1 MDVNIIKNKIWRKRE
16 KFSQMVDGKKD
27 YCIQRNT
34 IFAFSDGKYNYLALY
49 TSIFYENK
57 KMSRGRAFRIF
68 KKFIENIC
76 QRQANKNYYG
86 YLEKWR
92 KIIFRE
98 NTTICA
104 MYPFD
109 SDSGFEFKIVNKS
122 MLVGMHSKYNANC
135 RMLQVKNEYRYVQ
148 EIYWMLN

>member
-1 MDVNIIKNKIWRKRE
+1 MSKE
-16 KFSQMVDGKKD
+16 EHLEFS
-27 YCIQRNT
+27 
-34 IFAFSDGKYNYLALY
+34 
-49 TSIFYENK
+49 
-57 KMSRGRAFRIF
+57 

-98 NTTICA
+98 NITICA

-122 MLVGMHSKYNANC
+122 MLVGMYSNIMQIC

-148 EIYWMLN
+148 EIY